1 MSYFNAARLAG
12 PCKNGECEE
21 NDYIYDAPHL
31 SSNISCSAQGTSYC
45 EIEQKVHS
53 RKDYNAH
60 MIHLAPD
67 AWEDR
72 LLSIEMALVA

>member
-1 MSYFNAARLAG
+1 MSYYNAVRKAG
-12 PCKNGECEE
+12 ICKNGECEE

-53 RKDYNAH
+53 RKDYNADT
-60 MIHLAPD
+60 IHLTPD
-67 AWEDR
+67 TWEDL
-72 LLSIEMALVA
+72 LLSSEMALVA

>member
-1 MSYFNAARLAG
+1 MSYFNAVRKAG
-12 PCKNGECEE
+12 ICKNGECEE

-31 SSNISCSAQGTSYC
+31 SSNIPCSALGTSYG
-45 EIEQKVHS
+45 EIEQKVHT

-72 LLSIEMALVA
+72 LLTIEMALVA

>member
-31 SSNISCSAQGTSYC
+31 SSNISCSVQGTSYC
-45 EIEQKVHS
+45 EIEQKVHT
-53 RKDYNAH
+53 RKDYNAD